1 MKMLK
6 IYKVAK
12 WYENKSI
19 EVHPSKNV
27 YLLEQKSVINGVKQE
42 YIIVQITKWLDLF
55 TGVYR

>member
-19 EVHPSKNV
+19 EVHLCKNV
-27 YLLEQKSVINGVKQE
+27 YLLEQKSVRNGVKQE
-42 YIIVQITKWLDLF
+42 YIIVQVKKWFD
-55 TGVYR
+55 